1 MIIYSG
7 SKSDFMTEV
16 EEDSIAYSIRDSI
29 LKKMHR
35 KTSDAEFRSWV
46 NSLEYMYK
54 VLNDNEIPQSS
65 GVAIEYNLPNTAK
78 RVDFLV
84 SGYDENQSAN
94 VVIIEL
100 KQWQKL
106 DKVDGLDGLV
116 ETYTGGANRRVV
128 HPSYQAWSYAE
139 MIKDYNEYAQIAD
152 VGLWPCA
159 YLHNY
164 MREDDDPLDDP
175 IYQEYLDD
183 APAFTKGD
191 VKKLREY
198 IKNVVVEGDDGGEI
212 LYEIDNGRIKPS
224 KSLQDAIVGM
234 LESNPE
240 FNLIDDQ
247 KVIFERIME
256 LSRRCEKDGKKRTLI
271 ATGGPGTGKTVIAI
285 NLLARLTQEGVFA
298 QYCSKNSAPRTVYA
312 RKLKGHRT
320 KSSIDNMFK
329 GSGAYVDAPENAVG
343 VVLADEAHRLNE
355 KSGLYSNLG
364 INQVHE
370 IIRAARLSVF
380 FIDESQRVT
389 VNDIGSVSAIKQ
401 WAAIDGSEVHM
412 EALTSQFRCNG
423 SDGYLAWLDDVLDI
437 HETANYNLDGINYEF
452 IVFDTPQEM
461 RQKVLKRNEGS
472 NRSRILAGYC
482 WNWPKAG
489 RADANV
495 HEIEIGDFGIS
506 WNLDGGEAFAIS
518 ESSVNEAGCIHTTQG
533 LEFEYVGVII
543 GDDLRYEENHLVTD
557 FTKRAKTDQSIRGLK
572 KMSKENPEQAQKLAD
587 EIIKNTYRT
596 LMTRGMKGCYVYAT
610 NEGLREYLKERAQS
624 SYQYKSIDF

>member
-1 MIIYSG
+1 MIVYSG

-54 VLNDNEIPQSS
+54 VLNDNEIPQNS

-84 SGYDENQSAN
+84 SGYDENRSAN

-489 RADANV
+489 RADTNV

-610 NEGLREYLKERAQS
+610 DEGLREYLKERAQS